1 MTANVIK
8 EQIAYWSDL
17 IADAYNTVKNLCQNI
32 DTYPSNVADDL
43 KQNNSTYTLAS
54 GSGVTLTG
62 KVNNAK
68 LKQVSSS
75 TVKTQLNDF
84 LASRGLDNKNNPY
97 QSGGKLVMT
106 AKAIINF
113 YNNVAIFIRARIHVY
128 QSSIDGTK
136 IYIYDDGN
144 VTYESP
150 NISDAVP
157 QTFNIT
163 HGEATSAYSRFIDTY
178 NRMTSNQNTAIISYS
193 SSSSSSSSSCS
204 SSCSSSSSCSCSS
217 SSSYIVYMMIQ

>member
-1 MTANVIK
+1 MTTNVIK

-17 IADAYNTVKNLCQNI
+17 VADAYNTVKNLCQNI
-32 DTYPSNVADDL
+32 DTYPSNVVDDL

-54 GSGVTLTG
+54 ESGVALTG

-75 TVKTQLNDF
+75 TVRTQLNDF

-97 QSGGKLVMT
+97 QSGSKLVMT

-128 QSSIDGTK
+128 QSSIDGSK
-136 IYIYDDGN
+136 IYIYDDSDI
-144 VTYESP
+144 TYESP
-150 NISDAVP
+150 NISDSVP

-163 HGEATSAYSRFIDTY
+163 HREATSAYSRFIDTY

-217 SSSYIVYMMIQ
+217 SSSYIVYMLIR